1 MTKAAVDPEKKVIV
15 PLLDLKIQ
23 YQSIREEI
31 REAVDRV
38 FDRQQFILGPE
49 VAAFEREVAEYCQVN
64 HAVGCASGSDAIMLA
79 LMALGIGPGDEVIIP
94 TFTFFATGGYVA
106 HVGARPVFV
115 DIDPVDFNIDCEQV
129 EAKVTSRTKAIM
141 PVHLYGQCANMDA
154 LLDISKRTG
163 VPIIEDAAQ
172 SIGATFRD
180 RQAGSMGRIGCFSF
194 FPTKNLGAA
203 GDGGMVV
210 TNDSE
215 IDQRLR
221 ALRVHGSRVK
231 YHYEMLGVNS
241 RLDEVQAAV
250 LRVKLKYLDE
260 WSAARANNADRY
272 DTLFRSAGL
281 DDDDNVIPPVR
292 QKGARHIFNQYVI
305 RARERDA
312 LMAYLK
318 EHSIGTEVYYP
329 VPLHQ
334 QPCFAAFGSGDDSLP
349 NAEQASK
356 EVLAL
361 PIYPELT
368 EDQQRAV
375 VDRIAKFYLE

>member
-1 MTKAAVDPEKKVIV
+1 LTKVVVDSPKQVIV
-15 PLLDLKIQ
+15 PLLDLKAQ
-23 YQSIREEI
+23 YQTIKEEI
-31 REAVDRV
+31 RQAVDRV
-38 FDRQQFILGPE
+38 FDRQQFILGQE
-49 VAAFEREVAEYCQVN
+49 VAALEKEIAEDSQVI

-106 HVGARPVFV
+106 HTGARPVFV
-115 DIDPVDFNIDCEQV
+115 DIDPSDFNIDCSQIES
-129 EAKVTSRTKAIM
+129 KITSHTKAIM
-141 PVHLYGQCANMDA
+141 PVHLFGQFADMDA
-154 LLDISKRTG
+154 LLEISNRTG

-172 SIGATFRD
+172 SIGATFNDKR
-180 RQAGSMGRIGCFSF
+180 AGSVGRIGCFSF

-210 TNDSE
+210 TNDRE

-221 ALRVHGSRVK
+221 TLRVHGSRVK
-231 YHYEMLGVNS
+231 YHHEMLGVNS

-250 LRVKLKYLDE
+250 LRVKLKYLDG
-260 WSAARANNADRY
+260 WSHARARNADRY
-272 DTLFRSAGL
+272 DTFFKAAGL
-281 DDDDNVIPPVR
+281 DDNVITPWRR
-292 QKGARHIFNQYVI
+292 QNCWHIFNQYVI

-312 LMAYLK
+312 LKAYLK
-318 EHSIGTEVYYP
+318 EHSIGTEIYYP

-334 QPCFAAFGSGDDSLP
+334 QPCFAQFGSNEESLP
-349 NAEQASK
+349 ISELRCK

-368 EDQQRAV
+368 EEQQQAV
-375 VDRIAKFYLE
+375 VDRIAEFYLE